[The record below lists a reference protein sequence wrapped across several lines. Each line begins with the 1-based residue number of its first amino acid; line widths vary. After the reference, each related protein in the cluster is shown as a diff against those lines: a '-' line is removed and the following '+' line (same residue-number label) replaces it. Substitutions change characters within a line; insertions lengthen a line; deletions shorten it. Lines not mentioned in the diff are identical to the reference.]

1 VNDIDRRTFLA
12 SATGIAALGAGVR
25 TGAGLGLGSG
35 LSLGVGAPAWA
46 SAGPF
51 AYGVASGD
59 PWPGSVVLWTRVTPT
74 PESTPGSEAG
84 PEVRVDWQVARD
96 AAFTEP
102 VAGGTVTTGPWRDH
116 TVKVLAGGLRP
127 STTYFYRF
135 VLDGVRS
142 PVGRT
147 RTAPG
152 PGSLPGGLRFGVVS
166 CSNWQAGYFSAYR
179 HLAARGDLDAVL
191 HLGDYLYE
199 YGPGEYG
206 YGPNDVD
213 VRSHRPPHEMVSL
226 RDYRRRHAQ
235 YKTDADLQALHAT
248 APWIP
253 TWDDHESANDAYGS
267 GAENHQPASE
277 GEWRARRAAAYR
289 AYDEWMPVRLSAS
302 VALGDGNQIY
312 RRLNF
317 GRLADLSML
326 DLRSYRSRQV
336 AHQLGGVGDPNRR
349 ITGDPQM
356 AWLKD
361 GLAGSSAL
369 WKLVGNPV
377 MIAPVVFPPLP
388 RELSR
393 MAGDRSGPVPP
404 DGVPY
409 NLDQWDGYTADRHE
423 LFDHLA
429 DHGIEGVVFL
439 TGDIHSAWANDLP
452 ADAGTYPASPSL
464 ATEFVCTSVTSNN
477 LDDMTGSPPR
487 TTSLTVEAGIQAD
500 NRHVR
505 YLDFD
510 SHGYSVLDVTPQR
523 VQMDYYVTGDRRD
536 PDAGSSWSASWATT
550 ADSNTV
556 HAVASPVGR
565 G

>member
-12 SATGIAALGAGVR
+12 TASGVAALGVGLR
-25 TGAGLGLGSG
+25 TGVGTGLEMTGALGF
-35 LSLGVGAPAWA
+35 GVVEPAWA

-74 PESTPGSEAG
+74 PESTPGSETG
-84 PEVRVDWQVARD
+84 PAVDVAWEVAED
-96 AAFTEP
+96 AAFTAL
-102 VAGGTVTTGPWRDH
+102 VAGGTVKTGPWRDH
-116 TVKVLAGGLRP
+116 TVKLVAGGLRP
-127 STTYFYRF
+127 SATYFYRF
-135 VLDGVRS
+135 VLDGRHS

-147 RTAPG
+147 RTAPA
-152 PGSLPGGLRFGVVS
+152 PGSRPGGLRFGVVS

-191 HLGDYLYE
+191 HLGDYLYD

-206 YGPNDVD
+206 YGPDNVD

-226 RDYRRRHAQ
+226 YDYRRRHAQ
-235 YKTDADLQALHAT
+235 YKTDADLKALHAA
-248 APWIP
+248 APWIA
-253 TWDDHESANDAYGS
+253 TWDDHEAANDAYRS
-267 GAENHQPASE
+267 GAENHQPSTE
-277 GEWRARRAAAYR
+277 GDWRARRTAAYR
-289 AYDEWMPVRLSAS
+289 AYDEWMPVRLGAS
-302 VALGDGNQIY
+302 GALADGNRIH
-312 RRLNF
+312 RRLQF

-336 AHQLGGVGDPNRR
+336 GNQLGGVDDPSRS
-349 ITGDPQM
+349 ITGDAQM

-361 GLAGSSAL
+361 GLASSSAQ

-388 RELSR
+388 REVAR
-393 MAGDRSGPVPP
+393 TVGDRTGPVPP
-404 DGVPY
+404 EGVPY
-409 NLDQWDGYTADRHE
+409 NVDQWDGYTADRHE

-429 DHGIEGVVFL
+429 DHGVDGVVFL

-452 ADAGTYPASPSL
+452 ADSGAYPGSRSL

-477 LDDMTGSPPR
+477 LDDMTGSAPR
-487 TTSLTVEAGIQAD
+487 TTSLTVEAAIQAD

-510 SHGYSVLDVTPQR
+510 SHGYSVLDVTAQR
-523 VQMDYYVTGDRRD
+523 VQMDYYVIGDRRD
-536 PDAGSSWSASWATT
+536 PDAGSSWSASWATA

-556 HAVASPVGR
+556 HAVSEPV
-565 G
+565 